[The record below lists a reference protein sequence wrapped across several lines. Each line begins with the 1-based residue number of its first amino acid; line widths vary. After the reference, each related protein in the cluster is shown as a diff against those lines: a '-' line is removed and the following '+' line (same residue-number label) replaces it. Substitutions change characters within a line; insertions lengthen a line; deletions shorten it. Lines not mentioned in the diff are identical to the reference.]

1 MASKNI
7 SFRLE
12 NLSLLLTINGRTM
25 VVICHIVSTH
35 PALFRQLDP
44 QRGPRSGFLPSP
56 IFLLVD
62 QVVEQ
67 GPGQY
72 YCEYDGTTLPTMV
85 RRYIFAAK
93 VRTCWQDRN

>member
-1 MASKNI
+1 MGA
-7 SFRLE
+7 
-12 NLSLLLTINGRTM
+12 LLWL
-25 VVICHIVSTH
+25 
-35 PALFRQLDP
+35 PAC
-44 QRGPRSGFLPSP
+44 SS
-56 IFLLVD
+56 FLLVD
-62 QVVEQ
+62 QVVKQ